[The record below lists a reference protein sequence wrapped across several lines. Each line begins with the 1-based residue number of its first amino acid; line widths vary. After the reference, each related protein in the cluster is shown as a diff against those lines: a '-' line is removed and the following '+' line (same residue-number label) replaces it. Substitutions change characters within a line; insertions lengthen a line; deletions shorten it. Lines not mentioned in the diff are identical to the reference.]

1 MKDKFATL
9 GINSF
14 TDLEEACNDVD
25 VLEALQTSLPIM
37 AFSKFRK
44 AVQKSSRLDSSK
56 MMMFTTVSRS
66 SVISPGKSETIA
78 SPRVKSDASPRTFTM
93 DEISLMIDEAKS
105 RLDRTTDDTEKKEL
119 EAKLKKYSEL
129 SHYIAEHTAK
139 TIRETTE
146 KSRLSKKLLQTK
158 HRMKSLEGM
167 I

>member
-56 MMMFTTVSRS
+56 MMMFTTVSR
-66 SVISPGKSETIA
+66 T
-78 SPRVKSDASPRTFTM
+78 
-93 DEISLMIDEAKS
+93 
-105 RLDRTTDDTEKKEL
+105 
-119 EAKLKKYSEL
+119 
-129 SHYIAEHTAK
+129 
-139 TIRETTE
+139 ETTE
-146 KSRLSKKLLQTK
+146 TMSDIYRGNNYDQWFEFARYILY
-158 HRMKSLEGM
+158 
-167 I
+167 